1 VNGPRGGFQAR
12 GRGGHQQQNSVQ
24 GSNFQQRQQSFAQP
38 MDTAPIVPP
47 FPTGVCTNP
56 ISADQMQNG
65 TPSQPQVNPMAF
77 VQAMAFM
84 ATPAGMQT
92 MAAFSNMVGGASS
105 PPQHA
110 QASPPPFQRNQHQLS
125 PQLAKRKVDKF
136 NRNAN
141 YVQAQQTS
149 LPTRTPHQPISKPPR
164 AKAIPSPAVPGF
176 GFALPTSPTLKRPA
190 VAQSGSRGS
199 QKKRKVHLGLTQ
211 HQEPQYESSSSSSD
225 EVADVDEEAALAEK
239 IVNKGLVFEHEGH
252 NISLQTPAEI
262 KAWIKDR
269 RRQYPTA
276 KRVAEKSKELA
287 EKRAGELEFLR
298 RIKGDTGKRKSAVRA
313 PQEPRPVAAAPTPSA
328 ADIKSAEE
336 RQASHQRH
344 QVELQQLRKRLHESL
359 AINKAKAESSKTATP
374 TSVSI
379 PQAIDLGLGYASENE
394 DPSGKDEDED
404 EDGDDSSELEESSVV
419 SSSSDEQS
427 GDSDLDSDSPPE
439 EQSAKA
445 LIPPTSVLPPPPT
458 QAVKLEIAD
467 LGSDS
472 DSPPE
477 EISAKIPIKLAR
489 TPLPPQQM
497 PSTTTQAS
505 NPTTCKSWERYGRCN
520 HKKYCKLE
528 HPPKEKKEKK
538 EVKKLGLFERLV
550 EQEREQA
557 DRLALEGIKWLG
569 QNGFLG

>member
-1 VNGPRGGFQAR
+1 
-12 GRGGHQQQNSVQ
+12 
-24 GSNFQQRQQSFAQP
+24 
-38 MDTAPIVPP
+38 
-47 FPTGVCTNP
+47 
-56 ISADQMQNG
+56 
-65 TPSQPQVNPMAF
+65 MAF
-77 VQAMAFM
+77 AQAMAFM
-84 ATPAGMQT
+84 ATPVGMQT
-92 MAAFSNMVGGASS
+92 MAAFSNIVGGASS
-105 PPQHA
+105 PPQHP

-149 LPTRTPHQPISKPPR
+149 LPARTPHQPISKPPR

-190 VAQSGSRGS
+190 VAQSSSRGP

-211 HQEPQYESSSSSSD
+211 HQEPQYESSSSSD
-225 EVADVDEEAALAEK
+225 GVADVDEEAVLAEN

-298 RIKGDTGKRKSAVRA
+298 RIKGDTGKRKSTVRA
-313 PQEPRPVAAAPTPSA
+313 TQEPRPVAAAPTPSA

-359 AINKAKAESSKTATP
+359 AINKAKAESSKTATATS
-374 TSVSI
+374 TSVSV

-394 DPSGKDEDED
+394 DPSAKDEDED
-404 EDGDDSSELEESSVV
+404 EDEDGDGDDSSELEESSVV

-427 GDSDLDSDSPPE
+427 GDSDLDSDSHPE
-439 EQSAKA
+439 EQSAKVP
-445 LIPPTSVLPPPPT
+445 IPPISVLPPPPT
-458 QAVKLEIAD
+458 QAVKLETAD

-477 EISAKIPIKLAR
+477 ETSAKIPIKPAR

-497 PSTTTQAS
+497 PSTTTQAL